1 MTKDPAMAE
10 PIVKSTPLTWY
21 VENLAAFTSIATL
34 VAIVWLLCFIYRR
47 SGSLL
52 FLRDWIWR
60 FFGGKPHF
68 ETKRFERMRKDLRE
82 LEYYR
87 YEFNIPAN
95 TLHEA
100 DLAEEWVY
108 DNGFTPREFGRVK
121 RYVDWSDFTTLRFI
135 TRRFAQWRINC
146 FFFLAIV
153 LLAGVTIAV
162 PLIESKYLMVSL
174 KNSPDAPSFYLSEDN
189 VKFGIWSD
197 SVLKVEHCRS
207 SESLKP
213 FLLPGL
219 PEEKLDIICSFFLD
233 KNYSKYVS
241 EGLSEQRGLL
251 FSLVL
256 VSMAGMIYLVM
267 RIARMEAARRLYK
280 QWLTNQ
286 GRPL

>member
-1 MTKDPAMAE
+1 MAE

-21 VENLAAFTSIATL
+21 VEHFAFLSGAFTFLAIAG
-34 VAIVWLLCFIYRR
+34 LLIFIYRR

-60 FFGGKPHF
+60 FFGGKTRF
-68 ETKRFERMRKDLRE
+68 ETERFERMRKDLRE

-87 YEFNIPAN
+87 YEFNIPAK
-95 TLHEA
+95 TLREA
-100 DLAEEWVY
+100 DLAEDWMYSNE
-108 DNGFTPREFGRVK
+108 FAPRDFGRVK
-121 RYVDWSDFTTLRFI
+121 RYIEWGDFTALNFI

-146 FFFLAIV
+146 FFVLAFV
-153 LLAGVTIAV
+153 LLAGVAIAV

-174 KNSPDAPSFYLSEDN
+174 KNAPDAPSFYLSEDN

-197 SVLKVEHCRS
+197 NVLMVEHCRS
-207 SESLKP
+207 SESLQA

-233 KNYSKYVS
+233 KNYNKYVR

-256 VSMAGMIYLVM
+256 VSMAWMIYLVIL
-267 RIARMEAARRLYK
+267 IARMEVARRLYR
-280 QWLTNQ
+280 QWQANQ
-286 GRPL
+286 S

>member
-1 MTKDPAMAE
+1 MAE

-21 VENLAAFTSIATL
+21 VEHFAFFSGAFTFLAIAG
-34 VAIVWLLCFIYRR
+34 LLIFIYRR

-60 FFGGKPHF
+60 FFGGKTRF
-68 ETKRFERMRKDLRE
+68 ETERFERMRKDLRE

-87 YEFNIPAN
+87 YEFNIPAK
-95 TLHEA
+95 TLREA
-100 DLAEEWVY
+100 DLAEDWMYSNE
-108 DNGFTPREFGRVK
+108 FAPRDFGRVK
-121 RYVDWSDFTTLRFI
+121 RYIEWGDFTALNFI

-146 FFFLAIV
+146 FFVLAFV
-153 LLAGVTIAV
+153 LLAGVAIAV

-174 KNSPDAPSFYLSEDN
+174 KNAPDAPSFYLSEDN

-197 SVLKVEHCRS
+197 NVLMVEHCRS
-207 SESLKP
+207 SESLQA

-219 PEEKLDIICSFFLD
+219 PEEKLDIICSVFLD
-233 KNYSKYVS
+233 KNYNKYVR

-256 VSMAGMIYLVM
+256 VSMAWMIYLVIL
-267 RIARMEAARRLYK
+267 IARMEVARRLYR
-280 QWLTNQ
+280 QWQANQ
-286 GRPL
+286 S

>member
-1 MTKDPAMAE
+1 MDPAMAE

-21 VENLAAFTSIATL
+21 VEHFAFTFLAIAG
-34 VAIVWLLCFIYRR
+34 LLIFIYRR

-60 FFGGKPHF
+60 FFGGKTRF
-68 ETKRFERMRKDLRE
+68 ETERFERMRKDLRE

-87 YEFNIPAN
+87 YEFNIPAK
-95 TLHEA
+95 TLREA
-100 DLAEEWVY
+100 DLAEDWMYSNE
-108 DNGFTPREFGRVK
+108 FAPRDFGRVK
-121 RYVDWSDFTTLRFI
+121 RYIEWGDFTALNFI

-146 FFFLAIV
+146 FFVLAFV
-153 LLAGVTIAV
+153 LLAGVAIAV

-174 KNSPDAPSFYLSEDN
+174 KNAPDAPSFYLSEDN

-197 SVLKVEHCRS
+197 NVLMVEHCRS
-207 SESLKP
+207 SESLQA

-233 KNYSKYVS
+233 KNYNKYVR

-256 VSMAGMIYLVM
+256 VSMAWMIYLVIL
-267 RIARMEAARRLYK
+267 IARMEVARRLYR
-280 QWLTNQ
+280 QWQANQ
-286 GRPL
+286 S